1 MKDRHGKELSGKEIR
16 VKVIRRLFSY
26 WEDFVL
32 LILGIITFVPSHTV
46 RKLSFKL
53 AGLRMPMTSTI
64 HVGCR
69 FFDPSGIRI
78 GHDTIIGD
86 RCFLDGRDELIIGN
100 HVDIA
105 SQVLIYNSE
114 HDINSE
120 IFEATKGKV
129 IIHDYVFVGAR
140 AIILPGVTIGKGAI
154 VASGA
159 VVTKDVDPLTIVGGV
174 PAKQIGVRK
183 NKQLSYTLGRPR
195 LFQ

>member
-1 MKDRHGKELSGKEIR
+1 MKDKHGRELTGKEIR
-16 VKVIRRLFSY
+16 IKIIRRILSY
-26 WEDFVL
+26 WEDFIL
-32 LILGIITFVPSHTV
+32 LILGIVTYIPSHTV
-46 RKLSFKL
+46 RKLVFKL
-53 AGLRMPMTSTI
+53 SGLRMPMTSTI
-64 HVGCR
+64 HIGCR
-69 FFDPSGIRI
+69 FFEPKGIRI

-114 HDINSE
+114 HDINSTS
-120 IFEATKGKV
+120 FEATCGKV

-154 VASGA
+154 IASGA
-159 VVTKDVDPLTIVGGV
+159 VVTKSVEPLTIVGGI
-174 PAKQIGVRK
+174 PAKPIGLRK
-183 NKQLSYTLGRPR
+183 NKQPSYTLGRPR